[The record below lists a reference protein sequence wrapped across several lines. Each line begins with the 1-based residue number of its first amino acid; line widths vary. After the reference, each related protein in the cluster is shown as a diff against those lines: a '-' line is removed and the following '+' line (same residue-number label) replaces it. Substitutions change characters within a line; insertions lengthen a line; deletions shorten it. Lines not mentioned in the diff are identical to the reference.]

1 MSATG
6 ERGATLI
13 EAMVVLAIMSL
24 GALVVFPS
32 FERLRARNEA
42 GQAVERLMAD
52 LRLTRGAALIGAG
65 GRSLTADDDGTA
77 YRFPPDR
84 HRALPAGLAL
94 DGAVT
99 FYPDG
104 SVEGRGLILA
114 AGQRRIAIAVDPAT
128 GAITRETA
136 R

>member
-13 EAMVVLAIMSL
+13 ETMVVLAIMSL

-32 FERLRARNEA
+32 FERLRSHHETGR
-42 GQAVERLMAD
+42 AVERLMAD
-52 LRLTRGAALIGAG
+52 LRLTRGAALTGTG
-65 GRSLTADDDGTA
+65 GRALTAVDGGTA

-84 HRALPAGLAL
+84 RRALPDGLRL

-99 FYPDG
+99 FFPDG
-104 SVEGRGLILA
+104 SVAGAGLTVSAEG
-114 AGQRRIAIAVDPAT
+114 RRIAVAVDPAT
-128 GAITRETA
+128 GAVTRGVS